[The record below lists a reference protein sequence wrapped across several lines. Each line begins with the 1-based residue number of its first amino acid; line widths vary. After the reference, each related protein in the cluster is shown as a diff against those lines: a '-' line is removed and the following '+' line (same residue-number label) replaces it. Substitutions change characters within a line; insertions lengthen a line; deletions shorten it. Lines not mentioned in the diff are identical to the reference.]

1 MNELYW
7 IGRIG
12 AIHNFCIALSIFAT
26 SALILSCFAYMDIR
40 SDCEEPTTGFRRF
53 VKGTIAAWLFGILGA
68 IFIPSPSEM
77 YAIYG
82 IGTVIDYVQDNQTA
96 QGIPDKAIK
105 AIDQYLEQYNEEG
118 GHQ

>member
-12 AIHNFCIALSIFAT
+12 AIYNFCIALIVFSTI
-26 SALILSCFAYMDIR
+26 ALLAGHLARRDGGQRI
-40 SDCEEPTTGFRRF
+40 EFRRF
-53 VKGTIAAWLFGILGA
+53 VKGTIAALIFGILGV
-68 IFIPSPSEM
+68 IFIPSPREV

-96 QGIPDKAIK
+96 KGIPEKAIK
-105 AIDQYLEQYNEEG
+105 AIDQYLEQYNEKG
-118 GHQ
+118 GEQ

>member
-12 AIHNFCIALSIFAT
+12 AIHDVCIALITFAT
-26 SALILSCFAYMDIR
+26 IALILSFFAYMDIR

-53 VKGTIAAWLFGILGA
+53 VKGTIAALLFGILGVT
-68 IFIPSPSEM
+68 FIPSQSEM

-82 IGTVIDYVQDNQTA
+82 IGTIIDYVQDNQTA
-96 QGIPDKAIK
+96 QDIPDKAIK
-105 AIDQYLEQYNEEG
+105 AIDQYLEQYNEKG
-118 GHQ
+118 GEK

>member
-12 AIHNFCIALSIFAT
+12 AIYNFCIALIVFSTI
-26 SALILSCFAYMDIR
+26 ALILSFSVYVTIR

-53 VKGTIAAWLFGILGA
+53 VKGTIAALIFGILGV
-68 IFIPSPSEM
+68 IFIPSPREV

-96 QGIPDKAIK
+96 KGIPEKAIK
-105 AIDQYLEQYNEEG
+105 AIDQYLEQYNEKG
-118 GHQ
+118 GEQ